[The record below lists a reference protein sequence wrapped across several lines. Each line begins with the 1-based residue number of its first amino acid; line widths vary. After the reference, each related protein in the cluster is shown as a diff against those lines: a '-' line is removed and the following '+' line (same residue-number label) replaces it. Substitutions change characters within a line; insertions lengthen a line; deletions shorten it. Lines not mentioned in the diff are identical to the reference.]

1 MGVEHVKLYKKLEL
15 DLHTDQPATF
25 EVYTELPQWDVRLRY
40 TVSVTTGPGR
50 VPVAVMLPGNV
61 RGRYIKLKL
70 HSAGVTRLYGARVW
84 AKVTGMAEP
93 QAWQWYPVPIE
104 ITPEEYSSAGL
115 PIQPTEEGY
124 AAVDLPIEPTPEG
137 FSATALPIEPTPEG
151 FSEATLPIEPTSEGF
166 GAAALPFAQTD
177 QIPTWAEIPID
188 PPE

>member
-1 MGVEHVKLYKKLEL
+1 MGVEYVKLYKKLEL

-40 TVSVTTGPGR
+40 TVSVATGPGR
-50 VPVAVMLPGNV
+50 LPVAVKLPGNV

-70 HSAGVTRLYGARVW
+70 YGAGVTRLYSARVW
-84 AKVTGMAEP
+84 AKVTGLAEP

-104 ITPEEYSSAGL
+104 ITPEEYSSAAL

-124 AAVDLPIEPTPEG
+124 AEA
-137 FSATALPIEPTPEG
+137 ALPIEPTPEG
-151 FSEATLPIEPTSEGF
+151 FSEATLPIEPTPEGF
-166 GAAALPFAQTD
+166 GTAALPFAQTD
-177 QIPTWAEIPID
+177 AMPTWVEIPID